1 MRDFWLRSPI
11 YIVLCVL
18 LGFVIAGLL
27 AQNVT
32 LKDELE
38 IIRKEQAETQATAED
53 VKQAADRLGNYLRCV
68 SLTPVERRTQALI
81 ERCFGEDL
89 PPQQQTT
96 DPRQEPANIAPQ
108 PVENSSP
115 APVGN
120 ENTPN
125 VTNGNPTPDPQP
137 ENEQPIP
144 ERGGLLSPITGPV
157 CTNLTPRLCGTLGL

>member
-27 AQNVT
+27 AQNIT

-53 VKQAADRLGNYLRCV
+53 VKRAADRMGNYLRCV
-68 SLTPVERRTQALI
+68 SLTPVERRTPELI

-89 PPQQQTT
+89 PPQQQAT
-96 DPRQEPANIAPQ
+96 DHKQEPANVAPQ

-120 ENTPN
+120 ENAPD
-125 VTNGNPTPDPQP
+125 VTNGNTDPERQP
-137 ENEQPIP
+137 ENEQPAP
-144 ERGGLLSPITGPV
+144 ERDGLLGPITRPV